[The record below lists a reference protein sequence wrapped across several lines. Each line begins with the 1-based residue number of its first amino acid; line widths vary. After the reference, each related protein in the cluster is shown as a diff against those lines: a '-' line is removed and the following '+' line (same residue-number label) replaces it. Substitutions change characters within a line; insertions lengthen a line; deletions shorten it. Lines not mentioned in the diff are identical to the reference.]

1 MFKLSRFIVTLLLG
15 ATLGAA
21 ITMRAAYAEQA
32 NWRVTRSSGDVWI
45 THSGLQPIALSDK
58 EPVASG
64 DIVSTGRNGR
74 VLLSRGEETILLAA
88 NSQVEIA
95 REAKAGYSKILQK
108 AGAILFEVEKRN
120 VQHFEVQTP
129 YLAAV
134 VKGTKFRVTVES
146 GVGSVEVL
154 RGQVE
159 VSDYRSGQFALVNAD
174 QSAKVM
180 AFGPSGIS
188 LTGPGA
194 IGPIRQGAP
203 RAAPLELA
211 RQPNEAAT
219 LPGREAGATREIVT
233 AVPPAASGTPAHK
246 MVSGDA
252 IAEAKSQPNNTA
264 RVPNRESSD
273 IVSGGA
279 VKWFREAIAGRPG
292 TYRDEDTTVVAI
304 PAIVGVAV
312 ALGISVLRRRKRI
325 KSDKDR
331 E

>member
-1 MFKLSRFIVTLLLG
+1 MFKLNRFIVTLILG
-15 ATLGAA
+15 ATLSVAIAA
-21 ITMRAAYAEQA
+21 RATHAEQA
-32 NWRVTRSSGDVWI
+32 NWRVTKSSGEVWI

-64 DIVSTGRNGR
+64 DVVSTGRTGR

-95 REAKAGYSKILQK
+95 RETKAGYSRILQK
-108 AGAILFEVEKRN
+108 AGSMLLEVEKRN

-134 VKGTKFRVTVES
+134 VKGTKFRVTVEN
-146 GVGSVEVL
+146 GFGSVEVQ

-159 VSDYRSGQFALVNAD
+159 VSDYRSGQIALVNTD

-194 IGPIRQGAP
+194 IGSIRQGAP
-203 RAAPLELA
+203 RAVPRELA
-211 RQPNEAAT
+211 PQPDEAAT
-219 LPGREAGATREIVT
+219 LPGREAGATRATGT
-233 AVPPAASGTPAHK
+233 APPLAAFDVSGHK

-264 RVPNRESSD
+264 RVQTRESSD
-273 IVSGGA
+273 IASGGA
-279 VKWFREAIAGRPG
+279 VKWFREASAGRPG
-292 TYRDEDTTVVAI
+292 KYREEDATVVAI

-312 ALGISVLRRRKRI
+312 ALGISVLRRRRRI
-325 KSDKDR
+325 EADKDR
-331 E
+331 Q